1 MNKFRGTFIGFVA
14 LLYLIVIS
22 SLIFIFVYFC
32 NEFWTV
38 LSILIMTLVVQFF
51 TGVFIFNNNQKLEIK
66 LCWLI
71 VVVIFPLLGTLFYV
85 WFGLSHFYIKKWR
98 RYINGSY
105 TYIELSKYNFT
116 ESFLKNN
123 CEISNIFAYNYSVL
137 KSPIYINNSIK
148 IIDDNI
154 NFLKETI
161 SLIRSAKRL
170 IVLETYIFR
179 DSVTARIIITELLKK
194 RKEGVEIFVLYD
206 WLPRKK
212 LKMDLIK
219 PMTKVGINVGIFNT
233 PGLYIFKGTTNY
245 RLHTKA
251 LIVDNQRAI
260 FGGSNYSDE
269 YIMMNKKCNTFR
281 DLNFVISGEIC
292 DSLLV
297 DFFKIWTSVA
307 KKMNKKKKIKW
318 TKTFIKIY
326 EQNNIHKGNDKILM
340 QLTHSSPE
348 LKEKTIEQT
357 IISLIFKAKK
367 SIYIA
372 IPYLCP
378 STKIIDALNYSALS
392 GVDVKIIVPGLK
404 EFSRLALNVNRS
416 YYQTLLKGK
425 CKVYEYNGFIHSKY
439 IIVDDNISYI
449 GSSNIDYRSLWI
461 NFEAMVLIY
470 NKEFNNKVK
479 KVFHDDLLNSK
490 EITLNNLNQVFGK
503 KDKCINF
510 FLRLAYPLI

>member
-260 FGGSNYSDE
+260 FGGSNYSD
-269 YIMMNKKCNTFR
+269 
-281 DLNFVISGEIC
+281 VEI
-292 DSLLV
+292 
-297 DFFKIWTSVA
+297 
-307 KKMNKKKKIKW
+307 
-318 TKTFIKIY
+318 
-326 EQNNIHKGNDKILM
+326 
-340 QLTHSSPE
+340 
-348 LKEKTIEQT
+348 
-357 IISLIFKAKK
+357 
-367 SIYIA
+367 
-372 IPYLCP
+372 
-378 STKIIDALNYSALS
+378 
-392 GVDVKIIVPGLK
+392 
-404 EFSRLALNVNRS
+404 
-416 YYQTLLKGK
+416 
-425 CKVYEYNGFIHSKY
+425 
-439 IIVDDNISYI
+439 
-449 GSSNIDYRSLWI
+449 
-461 NFEAMVLIY
+461 
-470 NKEFNNKVK
+470 
-479 KVFHDDLLNSK
+479 
-490 EITLNNLNQVFGK
+490 
-503 KDKCINF
+503 
-510 FLRLAYPLI
+510 